1 MRVVSFL
8 LVVYL
13 LGGELYGQSVDAK
26 KQELDSLRALIKETE
41 QQLKEKQKEERQ
53 TLSTIELYTKQ
64 GYLLGKLV
72 AELGGEIK
80 NKTQAIELL
89 SRQSEKVTARID
101 SLRDQYRSYVV
112 TVYKGIPDNE
122 WVYIFSSSSLTEAA
136 YRYHVLKRITRSGKL
151 LLGGLQTEQKNLERL
166 AYQLEDEKK
175 TKEILLADRNNEEK
189 ELKDKIKERKTL
201 LTKIKKDNAALK
213 KDLETKKQNEK
224 LIAKLIDKL
233 IAAEAKRKKEY
244 EAELARKKKE
254 EEELAAKKNKETKP
268 EKKPKETIV
277 KKPEPE
283 EKTDYYNLP
292 GNAEFT
298 KLRGKMMWPV
308 KQGVI
313 IRKFGENK
321 NAKLKTVTLNYGI
334 DIQSKAAADVMSVH
348 DGVVSVID
356 WLPGYGSVVII
367 SHSQDYRTVYGH
379 MNNISIKEGE
389 KVKKGTV
396 MGKVGESAE
405 GYILHFQVWNDRDNQ
420 NPENWLAR
428 R

>member
-1 MRVVSFL
+1 MRIISFL
-8 LVVYL
+8 FAVLL
-13 LGGELYGQSVDAK
+13 LGGVLYGQSVDAK

-41 QQLKEKQKEERQ
+41 QQLKENQKEEKQ

-89 SRQSEKVTARID
+89 SKQRETISARID
-101 SLRDQYRSYVV
+101 SLRDRYRSYVV

-151 LLGGLQTEQKNLERL
+151 LLSGLQSEQKNLIQL
-166 AYQLEDEKK
+166 ASKLENEKK
-175 TKEILLADRNNEEK
+175 LKETLLTDRNNEEK
-189 ELKDKIKERKTL
+189 ELNDKIKERKTL

-233 IAAEAKRKKEY
+233 IAAEAKRKQEY
-244 EAELARKKKE
+244 EAELARKMKA

-268 EKKPKETIV
+268 ETKPKETV
-277 KKPEPE
+277 TKKPEPE

-298 KLRGKMMWPV
+298 KLKGKMMWPV
-308 KQGVI
+308 KQGVV

-321 NAKLKTVTLNYGI
+321 NEKLKTVTLNYGI
-334 DIQSKAAADVMSVH
+334 DIQSKAASDVMSVH

-379 MNNISIKEGE
+379 MNNISVKEGE
-389 KVKKGTV
+389 KVSKGAV
-396 MGKVGESAE
+396 LGKVGESAE

-420 NPENWLAR
+420 NPEIWLAR

>member
-1 MRVVSFL
+1 MRIISFL
-8 LVVYL
+8 FVVLL
-13 LGGELYGQSVDAK
+13 LGGVLYGQSVDAK

-41 QQLKEKQKEERQ
+41 QQLKKNQKEEKQ

-64 GYLLGKLV
+64 GYLLSKLV

-89 SRQSEKVTARID
+89 SKQRETISARID
-101 SLRDQYRSYVV
+101 SLRDRYRSYVV

-151 LLGGLQTEQKNLERL
+151 LLSGLQSEQKNLIQL
-166 AYQLEDEKK
+166 ASKLENEKK
-175 TKEILLADRNNEEK
+175 LKETLLTDRNNEEK
-189 ELKDKIKERKTL
+189 ELNDKIKERKTL

-233 IAAEAKRKKEY
+233 IAAEAKRKQEY
-244 EAELARKKKE
+244 EAELARKMKA

-268 EKKPKETIV
+268 ETKPKETV
-277 KKPEPE
+277 TKKPEPE

-298 KLRGKMMWPV
+298 KLKGKMMWPV
-308 KQGVI
+308 KQGVV

-321 NAKLKTVTLNYGI
+321 NEKLKTVTLNYGI
-334 DIQSKAAADVMSVH
+334 DIQSKAASDVMSVH

-379 MNNISIKEGE
+379 MNNISVKEGE
-389 KVKKGTV
+389 KVSKGAV
-396 MGKVGESAE
+396 LGKVGESAE

-420 NPENWLAR
+420 NPEIWLAR

>member
-1 MRVVSFL
+1 MRIITFLFVVL
-8 LVVYL
+8 I
-13 LGGELYGQSVDAK
+13 LGGGVYGQSVDAK

-41 QQLKEKQKEERQ
+41 QQLKEKQKEEKQ

-80 NKTQAIELL
+80 NKTEAIELL
-89 SRQSEKVTARID
+89 SRQRERIAARID
-101 SLRDQYRSYVV
+101 SLRERYRSYVV

-136 YRYHVLKRITRSGKL
+136 YRYHVLKRITRSGKIL
-151 LLGGLQTEQKNLERL
+151 LAGLRSEQKNLEQFTL
-166 AYQLEDEKK
+166 QLEDEKK
-175 TKEILLADRNNEEK
+175 LKETLLADRNNEEK
-189 ELKDKIKERKTL
+189 DLKEKIRERKTL

-233 IAAEAKRKKEY
+233 IEAEQKRKKER
-244 EAELARKKKE
+244 EEELARKKA
-254 EEELAAKKNKETKP
+254 EEELAAKKKSD
-268 EKKPKETIV
+268 KKPDAKPKDTTA

-298 KLRGKMMWPV
+298 KLKGKMMWPV
-308 KQGVI
+308 KQGVV
-313 IRKFGENK
+313 IRKFGENR
-321 NAKLKTVTLNYGI
+321 NEKLKTVTLNYGI

-379 MNNISIKEGE
+379 MNNINVKEGE
-389 KVKKGTV
+389 KVKKGAQL
-396 MGKVGESAE
+396 GKVGESAE

-420 NPENWLAR
+420 NPEIWLAR